1 MKDNVKIAAL
11 VIFAILAI
19 GIGPLIT
26 IWWLNTLFMNGAI
39 AYTLK
44 TWFATAL
51 MHLTVGGI
59 IGSSV
64 KSK

>member
-11 VIFAILAI
+11 LVLIVLTI

-51 MHLTVGGI
+51 MHLTLGGI
-59 IGSSV
+59 VGSI